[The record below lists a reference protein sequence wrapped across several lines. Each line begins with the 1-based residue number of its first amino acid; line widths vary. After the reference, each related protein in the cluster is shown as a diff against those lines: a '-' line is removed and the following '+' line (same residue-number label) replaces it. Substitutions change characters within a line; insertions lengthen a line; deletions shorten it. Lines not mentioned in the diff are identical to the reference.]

1 MPQNFTER
9 GSCIPFRHS
18 HRPHQYDSKKSKIIL
33 PFQSS
38 KVVLMPKLATTPTPG
53 KIAAL
58 SDGLRSNRQGYC
70 TIKPKQ
76 SRDLAELKLFGLMNS
91 LPKSTTTKNYNDVL
105 QYQSATP
112 PFFLR
117 FIRGGTTFVAFS
129 LSDETRDHLH
139 LIIATAIEKC
149 ELTIYFSQPT
159 SLFLYAK
166 GSDDDSAD
174 DIRCMDVRTYN

>member
-1 MPQNFTER
+1 
-9 GSCIPFRHS
+9 
-18 HRPHQYDSKKSKIIL
+18 
-33 PFQSS
+33 
-38 KVVLMPKLATTPTPG
+38 MPKLATTPTPG

-76 SRDLAELKLFGLMNS
+76 SRDLAELNLFGLMNS
-91 LPKSTTTKNYNDVL
+91 LPKSTTIKNYNDVL
-105 QYQSATP
+105 QSQSATP

-139 LIIATAIEKC
+139 PIIATANEKC
-149 ELTIYFSQPT
+149 ELTRYT
-159 SLFLYAK
+159 SPSLHLCSYTL
-166 GSDDDSAD
+166 SDPDDDSAV
-174 DIRCMDVRTYN
+174 DIRRMDVRTYN